1 MALKTQKTPLGAIVP
16 VLPGDQ
22 GRRLYLDMEN
32 AVQTHRLQF
41 TVEADVQISVG
52 AATAIRNRGSVLAM
66 IDEMG
71 VEEAGGER
79 TVLDGRLA
87 GIIAQ
92 AYAPSTLSATRQ
104 TALAVAT
111 YTLRESI
118 SIHYASPISANP
130 AETTFRERNVKRRL
144 QAFVKFKT
152 GNLGDNVLQAG
163 AATLTVTNVRVRIRH
178 TYDDRSTSR
187 PFYIPTYRQ
196 QVAQVASAN
205 TDLKEE
211 VKTEKFLR
219 LVAIQQ
225 DSDVGE
231 VPDIIR
237 AVEFRGDRR
246 HIIGPNKIAWDDLAR
261 DQEEEFGGAVYSPAT
276 VPPGLGQNAYLVL
289 NFQKGGRLS
298 NIINPNDDTNLRF
311 VFDAAPS
318 AVAGAANGKIRLG
331 IVELEQDPN
340 LTRPV
345 EEAREQVP
353 A

>member
-32 AVQTHRLQF
+32 AVQTHRLHF
-41 TVEADVQISVG
+41 TVEADVQISVA
-52 AATAIRNRGSVLAM
+52 AATAIRNRGSVFAM
-66 IDEMG
+66 IEEMG

-79 TVLDGRLA
+79 VVLDGRLA
-87 GIIAQ
+87 EVIAQ
-92 AYAPSTLSATRQ
+92 AFAPSTISSTRI
-104 TALAVAT
+104 TSTAVAT
-111 YTLRESI
+111 TTIRESI
-118 SIHYASPISANP
+118 AIHIASPLSANP

-144 QAFVKFKT
+144 QAFVKFRT

-163 AATLTVTNVRVRIRH
+163 GATLTVTNVRVRVRQV
-178 TYDDRSTSR
+178 YDDRSTMR

-211 VKTEKFLR
+211 IKTEKFIR
-219 LVAIQQ
+219 LIAIQQ

-231 VPDIIR
+231 VGDIVK

-246 HIIGPNKIAWDDLAR
+246 HIIGPGKIAWDDLAR
-261 DQEEEFGGAVYSPAT
+261 DQEAEFGGAVYST
-276 VPPGLGQNAYLVL
+276 GTGLGQNAYLVL
-289 NFQKGGRLS
+289 HFQKGGRLS

-311 VFDAAPS
+311 VLDVAPS
-318 AVAGAANGKIRLG
+318 GVAGATNGKVRIG

-345 EEAREQVP
+345 EEARAEVP

>member
-16 VLPGDQ
+16 ILPGDQ

-32 AVQTHRLQF
+32 AVQTHRLLF
-41 TVEADVQISVG
+41 TFEADVAITVA
-52 AATAIRNRGSVLAM
+52 AATLIRNRGSVLAM

-79 TVLDGRLA
+79 VVLDGRLA

-92 AYAPSTLSATRQ
+92 AFAPSTLSSTRVTS
-104 TALAVAT
+104 TAVGTTTVRETIAV
-111 YTLRESI
+111 
-118 SIHYASPISANP
+118 HFASPISANP

-152 GNLGDNVLQAG
+152 GNLGDQVLQAG
-163 AATLTVTNVRVRIRH
+163 GATLTVTNVRVRIRQD
-178 TYDDRSTSR
+178 YDDRSTMR

-211 VKTEKFLR
+211 IKTEKFIRMFIL
-219 LVAIQQ
+219 QQ

-231 VPDIIR
+231 VGDIVKN
-237 AVEFRGDRR
+237 VELKGDRR
-246 HIIGPNKIAWDDLAR
+246 HLIGPGKIAWDDLTR
-261 DQEEEFGGAVYSPAT
+261 DQEAEFGGAVYT
-276 VPPGLGQNAYLVL
+276 TGTGLGQNAYLVL
-289 NFQKGGRLS
+289 HFQKGGRLS
-298 NIINPNDDTNLRF
+298 NVINPNDDTNLRF
-311 VFDAAPS
+311 VLDVAPS
-318 AVAGAANGKIRLG
+318 GVAGATNGKVRIG

-345 EEAREQVP
+345 EEARAEVP

>member
-32 AVQTHRLQF
+32 AVQSHRVQF
-41 TVEADVQISVG
+41 TVEADITVAV
-52 AATAIRNRGSVLAM
+52 AAAAAIRNRGSGLAL
-66 IDEMG
+66 IEEMG

-79 TVLDGRLA
+79 VVLDGRLA

-92 AYAPSTLSATRQ
+92 AYAPSTLSSTRV
-104 TALAVAT
+104 TSLAVGT
-111 YTLRESI
+111 TTVREAI
-118 SIHYASPISANP
+118 SIHIASPISANP

-144 QAFVKFKT
+144 QVFVKFKS
-152 GNLGDNVLQAG
+152 GNLADNVLTAG
-163 AATLTVTNVRVRIRH
+163 GATISAANVRVRVRQ

-196 QVAQVASAN
+196 QVVQVASAN

-211 VKTEKFLR
+211 IKTERFIR
-219 LVAIQQ
+219 LIALQQ
-225 DSDVGE
+225 DSDIGE
-231 VPDIIR
+231 VGDIVK

-246 HIIGPNKIAWDDLAR
+246 HIIGPGKIAWDDLAR
-261 DQEEEFGGAVYSPAT
+261 DQEEEFGGAVYST
-276 VPPGLGQNAYLVL
+276 GTGLGQNAYLVL

-298 NIINPNDDTNLRF
+298 NVINPNDDTNLRF
-311 VFDAAPS
+311 ILDTAPS
-318 AVAGAANGKIRLG
+318 GVAGAANGKVRVA

-345 EEAREQVP
+345 EEARAEVP

>member
-16 VLPGDQ
+16 ILPGDQ

-32 AVQTHRLQF
+32 AVQTHRLHF
-41 TVEADVQISVG
+41 TVEADVQISV
-52 AATAIRNRGSVLAM
+52 ASATAIRNRGSVLAM
-66 IDEMG
+66 IDELG
-71 VEEAGGER
+71 VEEAGAER

-104 TALAVAT
+104 TVLTVGT
-111 YTLRESI
+111 VTLRETI
-118 SIHYASPISANP
+118 AVHYASPISANP

-152 GNLGDNVLQAG
+152 GNLGDQVLQAG
-163 AATLTVTNVRVRIRH
+163 AATLTVTNVRVRVRQA
-178 TYDDRSTSR
+178 YDDRSTGR
-187 PFYIPTYRQ
+187 PFYLPTYRQ

-211 VKTEKFLR
+211 IKTEKFIR
-219 LVAIQQ
+219 LIALQQ

-231 VPDIIR
+231 VGDIIKE
-237 AVEFRGDRR
+237 VEFKGDRR
-246 HIIGPNKIAWDDLAR
+246 HIIGPGKIAWDDLTR
-261 DQEEEFGGAVYSPAT
+261 DQEEEFGGAVYST
-276 VPPGLGQNAYLVL
+276 GVGLGQNGYLVL

-311 VFDAAPS
+311 VLNVAPS
-318 AVAGAANGKIRLG
+318 VVAGATNGKVRVG

-345 EEAREQVP
+345 EEARQEVP